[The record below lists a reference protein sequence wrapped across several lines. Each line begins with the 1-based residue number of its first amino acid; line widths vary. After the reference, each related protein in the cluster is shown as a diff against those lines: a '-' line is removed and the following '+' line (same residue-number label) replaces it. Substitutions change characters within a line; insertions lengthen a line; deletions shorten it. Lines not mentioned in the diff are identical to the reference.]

1 MEQVDRQLLEN
12 KVSLPLPTVV
22 AMTVRN
28 VRNRLGRSLIT
39 LFGVVL
45 GSAFLMAVGTS
56 GLLRGKLANLETLR
70 TDAANAAVNVT
81 GKLGTLDGRT
91 LGVIVTTWDD
101 YTRFFIAQLRRQGD
115 VTLNIFAADGAGAT
129 SLTAAAESAE
139 QAAAG
144 AGALVICNHAAAAA
158 TPLPANAGAVEE
170 KMVFDLA
177 GVYDAKELAAQGLT
191 YYDTSSE
198 SAGMMAMQIGGESEQ
213 ADAGSGEGA
222 RSVWLIAVSLI
233 VSGIGIANALLMS
246 VTERFREI
254 GTLKCLGALD
264 GLVVLLFVIE
274 SGVLGLVGAVV
285 GVGAGFAI
293 AAGGNASTYS
303 FHIVWTHM
311 PWQDLGWFA
320 LTTLVVGLIVA
331 MMAAIYPAMV
341 AARMTS
347 ADAMRTDV

>member
-1 MEQVDRQLLEN
+1 M
-12 KVSLPLPTVV
+12 
-22 AMTVRN
+22 RN

-91 LGVIVTTWDD
+91 LGVIVATWDD
-101 YTRFFIAQLRRQGD
+101 YTRFFVVQLRRQGD
-115 VTLNIFAADGAGAT
+115 VTLNIFAADSAGAQLSANAT
-129 SLTAAAESAE
+129 SAE
-139 QAAAG
+139 QAAKG
-144 AGALVICNHAAAAA
+144 ASALVICNHEATAA

-177 GVYDAKELAAQGLT
+177 GVYDAKELAGQGLT

-198 SAGMMAMQIGGESEQ
+198 AAGMVAMQMGNESEQ
-213 ADAGSGEGA
+213 ADAGSGEAA

-274 SGVLGLVGAVV
+274 SGVLGLVGALV

-293 AAGGNASTYS
+293 ATGGNASTYS
-303 FHIVWTHM
+303 FHIVWSHM
-311 PWQDLGWFA
+311 PWRDLGCFA